1 MSHIFGVL
9 LKLNLLLNMLP
20 IINIL
25 DLEVTTNQTTEAVV
39 RRCFVKQVF
48 LEILRSSQAQ
58 ACNFIK
64 KESLAQMFS
73 CEFCEISKNTFFYRT
88 PPVAASKTRTKEL
101 CFGFLCKVLTFSL
114 TLSQQIMQI
123 YVFQMQ
129 FGFRKF

>member
-1 MSHIFGVL
+1 MSQIFGAL

-39 RRCFVKQVF
+39 RRCFVKKVF

-88 PPVAASKTRTKEL
+88 PPVAASKIRTKEL
-101 CFGFLCKVLTFSL
+101 CFGFLCRVLTFSL
-114 TLSQQIMQI
+114 TLSQRITQI
-123 YVFQMQ
+123 YVFQMR